1 MDLAD
6 KARVGELLGRI
17 PQGHFEIVVRTKSG
31 DPVVLRNAPFLDD
44 GTPMPTLYWLLGAH
58 ETVLVGRLEA
68 TGGVNQAEADIG
80 PAALIETHDRYAT
93 ERESAIDPAHTGPRP
108 FGGVGGTRVGVKCL
122 HAHFGWWLAGGNDPV
137 GQWVANKLS
146 ISRDEYVVTGNIDNS
161 ISGNTVARPFF
172 TLPVAAIDI
181 GTNSTNLLIVDPEG
195 NEIVREVNVTRL
207 GKGVA
212 ATGILDDDAI
222 GATVQQLAIYAS
234 LLKQHNVETFR
245 VTATEACRRASNAH
259 IFLDQAEATLGKRP
273 EIISGVEEGQL
284 AYRGAL
290 SKLNPHNG
298 TTIVVDI
305 GGGSTEIMIGLGN
318 ELQHTV
324 SFPFGAVSLSET
336 ELHRDPPRPEELTNA
351 IGFAT
356 DFIDDLVRSYPQVL
370 DATRVVGVAG
380 TIVTIA
386 AVELGIARFDAVAL
400 HGMTLT
406 RDAVEDVFRTLA
418 TEALSDRVS
427 NPGLPAERAD
437 VIVGGCCALVGI
449 MRRLRLTSITVSVH
463 NLLDGAVQHI
473 LDPQ

>member
-1 MDLAD
+1 MTPAD
-6 KARVGELLGRI
+6 IARVGELLGRV
-17 PQGHFEIVVRTKSG
+17 PQGQFEIVVRTKSG

-44 GTPMPTLYWLLGAH
+44 GTPMPTRYWLLGEH
-58 ETVLVGRLEA
+58 ETVIVGRLEA
-68 TGGVNQAEADIG
+68 SGGVNQAEADIG
-80 PAALIETHDRYAT
+80 PTALEATHNRYAA
-93 ERESAIDPAHTGPRP
+93 ERDAAIDPTHTGPRP

-122 HAHFGWWLAGGNDPV
+122 HAHFGWWLAVGDDPV
-137 GQWVANKLS
+137 GQWVADKLDV
-146 ISRDEYVVTGNIDNS
+146 SRDDYVVVNS
-161 ISGNTVARPFF
+161 VRSRPVF
-172 TLPVAAIDI
+172 TSPVAAIDI

-212 ATGILDDDAI
+212 ASGLLDNSAI
-222 GATVQQLAIYAS
+222 AATVQQLAIYAS

-245 VTATEACRRASNAH
+245 VTATEACRRASNVNT
-259 IFLDQAEATLGKRP
+259 FLDQAQTVLGKRP
-273 EIISGVEEGQL
+273 EIISGVLEGQL

-290 SKLNPHNG
+290 SKLEPHNG

-305 GGGSTEIMIGLGN
+305 GGGSTEVMIGVGN

-324 SFPFGAVSLSET
+324 SFPFGAVVLTET
-336 ELHRDPPRPEELTNA
+336 ELQRDPPRPEELTNA

-356 DFIDDLVRSYPQVL
+356 DFMDDLVREQPQVL

-386 AVELGIARFDAVAL
+386 AVELGIARFDPVAL

-406 RDAVEDVFRTLA
+406 REAAEDVFRTLA
-418 TEALSDRVS
+418 TESLADRKS
-427 NPGLPAERAD
+427 NPGLPPERAD

-449 MRRLRLTSITVSVH
+449 MRRLRLPSITVSVH
-463 NLLDGAVQHI
+463 NLLDGVVQHI